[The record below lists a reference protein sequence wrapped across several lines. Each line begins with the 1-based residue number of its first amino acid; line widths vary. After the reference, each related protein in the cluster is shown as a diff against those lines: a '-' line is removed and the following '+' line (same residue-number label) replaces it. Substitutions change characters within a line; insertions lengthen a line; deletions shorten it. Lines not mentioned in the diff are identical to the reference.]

1 VDYSLDTS
9 ALLDG
14 WVRYYPRDVFP
25 KFWTG
30 IEGLIA
36 QGKRAAIEEVLREL
50 EKKDDEVHGWAK
62 LQSGLFVPVDGEI
75 QGAVKSV
82 VGRYPG
88 LVNAKRSRS
97 TADPFVI
104 ALAIVQ
110 ECAVVTGERPNG
122 IGSKKP
128 RIPDVC
134 LGLGVR
140 CLTMVDVFRE
150 QGWTA

>member
-1 VDYSLDTS
+1 MDYSLDTS

-36 QGKRAAIEEVLREL
+36 HGKMAAIDEVLREL
-50 EKKDDEVHGWAK
+50 EKKDDDVHGWAK
-62 LQSGLFVPVDGEI
+62 RQSGLFVPVDAEI
-75 QGAVKSV
+75 QGAVKTV
-82 VGRYPG
+82 VGRFPA
-88 LVNAKRSRS
+88 LVDTKRSRS

-104 ALAIVQ
+104 ALALVNK
-110 ECAVVTGERPNG
+110 CAVVTGERPNG
-122 IGSKKP
+122 VGSKKP

-134 LGLGVR
+134 HGLKVK
-140 CLTMVDVFRE
+140 CLTMVEVFRE